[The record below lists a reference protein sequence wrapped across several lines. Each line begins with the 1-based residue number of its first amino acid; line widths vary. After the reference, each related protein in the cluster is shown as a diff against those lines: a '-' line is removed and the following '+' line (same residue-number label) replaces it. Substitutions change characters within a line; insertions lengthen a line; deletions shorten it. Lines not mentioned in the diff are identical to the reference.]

1 MPIQYLAKRVKKFFV
16 YRVLSLDDTPHRI
29 ALGVAIGI
37 FVTWTPTIGL
47 QMALTIALSLL
58 LRANKFV
65 GVPFVWLSN
74 PFTLVP
80 VYGPNYMVGSWILGG
95 NYTWSTFTNAIAEAT
110 ACEGGW
116 WATTCAWL
124 NATMSIFAPLWLG
137 SIIVGLALALISYP
151 AIYWGVVAYRRHKRL
166 THLADTEQ
174 NKNPQ

>member
-1 MPIQYLAKRVKKFFV
+1 MPIQYLAKRIKKFFIF
-16 YRVLSLDDTPHRI
+16 RVLSLDDTPHRI

-47 QMALTIALSLL
+47 QMALTVALSLL

-80 VYGPNYMVGSWILGG
+80 VYGPNYLLGSWILGG
-95 NYTWSTFTNAIAEAT
+95 NYTWSTFISTIEEAT

-116 WATTCAWL
+116 LATMGAWW

-137 SIIVGLALALISYP
+137 SIIVGLVLGLITYP
-151 AIYWGVVAYRRHKRL
+151 AIYWAVVAYRRHKSLSRP
-166 THLADTEQ
+166 ADMGQDKT
-174 NKNPQ
+174 PQ